1 MSDNEVVS
9 RTPIAAVGIAPDG
22 VDPDGPDEE
31 KFRVVVVRT
40 DFTDEDFS
48 ATLPTVTV
56 MPPAG
61 WVEDDG
67 SVSIPADVAMN
78 VAAAIRDAA
87 SLARQS
93 VGHW

>member
-1 MSDNEVVS
+1 MSDDEVVS
-9 RTPIAAVGIAPDG
+9 RTPIAAVGVTPRG
-22 VDPDGPDEE
+22 FDPDGPDEE
-31 KFRVVVVRT
+31 KWRIVTVRV
-40 DFTDEDFS
+40 DFADNDCSVTM
-48 ATLPTVTV
+48 PTVTV

-67 SVSIPADVAMN
+67 SVSIPADVAMD

-87 SLARQS
+87 STARQS

>member
-1 MSDNEVVS
+1 MQDNEVVS
-9 RTPIAAVGIAPDG
+9 RTPIAAVGVAPHG

-31 KFRVVVVRT
+31 QFRIVTVRV
-40 DFTDEDFS
+40 DYADEQFS
-48 ATLPTVTV
+48 ATVPTVLL

-67 SVSIPADVAMN
+67 SVSIPADMAID

-87 SLARQS
+87 STARQA